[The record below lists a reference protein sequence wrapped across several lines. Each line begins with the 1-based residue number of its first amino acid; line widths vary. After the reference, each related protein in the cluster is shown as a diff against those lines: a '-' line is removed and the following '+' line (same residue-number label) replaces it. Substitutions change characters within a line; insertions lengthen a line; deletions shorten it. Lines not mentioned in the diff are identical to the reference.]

1 MGPRA
6 RRGWAAV
13 FTLLSAAVPYSSE
26 SAPARRTART
36 SAPADGADVS
46 LGYSFLRA
54 GEASLDGWLLSGSFP
69 VRPSVR
75 LAAEIGGHYGAFAG
89 ARLRQISFLAGPRVV
104 GHAGGRL
111 RPFGQALVGGSH
123 TTSRFEAAS
132 LSAGDTAWGGALG
145 IGTDYRVARRWA
157 LRGQADYLLLHSGGG
172 WDADPR
178 LSLGAAYRFGR

>member
-1 MGPRA
+1 MGPGSRLARSTFVLLGSLAFARA
-6 RRGWAAV
+6 G
-13 FTLLSAAVPYSSE
+13 E
-26 SAPARRTART
+26 SAPAHRAARPA
-36 SAPADGADVS
+36 SAAAGADLS
-46 LGYSFLRA
+46 FGYSYLRA
-54 GEASLDGWLLSGSFP
+54 GEASLNGWTLTGSVP

-75 LAAEIGGHYGAFAG
+75 LVADLGGHYGSFAG
-89 ARLRQISFLAGPRVV
+89 ASLRQISFLTGPRLMAP
-104 GHAGGRL
+104 AGRRL

-123 TTSRFEAAS
+123 TTSKFEAAS
-132 LSAGDTAWGGALG
+132 LSASETAWGGALG